1 MVRFKYNLK
10 DGYIC
15 LDLVTK
21 RMILWFIIPFI
32 LCNHYITPGT
42 GQGGSRTD
50 NRIEYEYMVT
60 EVSFDMCLK
69 LMSVICNFILR
80 VPISNLFIKSK

>member
-10 DGYIC
+10 DGHIC

-21 RMILWFIIPFI
+21 RMILRFIIPFI
-32 LCNHYITPGT
+32 LCNHYISSGN

-50 NRIEYEYMVT
+50 NRMEYEAMAP
-60 EVSFDMCLK
+60 EVSLYNFLK
-69 LMSVICNFILR
+69 TNGCHLEF
-80 VPISNLFIKSK
+80 